1 MSDKKFRATPAARKY
16 AKEYGI
22 NLAEVKGSGV
32 KGRVHEDDVIEY
44 KLHGQV
50 KISPLAAKIAEIEGL
65 NVQVLEGTGPQGR
78 IMKED
83 VLNLLNGGKKED
95 KKEAAAVADT
105 KAAESQEAGNSN
117 KYGEF
122 EKVKMTPMRKV
133 ITKRMKESQ
142 SIAPTYQVSVDID
155 MTKLLDLRKQTVDL
169 VVEQTGLKPSVT
181 DYISLAVIKA
191 LVKHPLVNSSIN
203 ADETEYT
210 TYSYVNLGIAVGMD
224 SGLMVPVV
232 KNAEKMSFS
241 ELVIE
246 SKRVIG
252 ATVDGK
258 LKPDE
263 MSDSTFTISNLGM
276 FGVDSFTSII
286 NQPNNA
292 ILSIAA
298 TKQKPVVIENEIV
311 VRPIMNITFT
321 GDHRV
326 IDGLEGAKF
335 MQTLKGNLENPIGL
349 LL

>member
-1 MSDKKFRATPAARKY
+1 MSGKKFRATPAARKY
-16 AKEYGI
+16 AQEYGI
-22 NLAEVKGSGV
+22 DLSEVKGSGA
-32 KGRVHEDDVIEY
+32 KGRVHEDDVIEF

-65 NVQVLEGTGPQGR
+65 NVQVIEGTGPNGK

-83 VLNLLNGGKKED
+83 VINLLNGGKKEE
-95 KKEAAAVADT
+95 KPKETVVET
-105 KAAESQEAGNSN
+105 KAVENKEKDNID

-122 EKVKMTPMRKV
+122 EVKKMTPMRKV

-142 SIAPTYQVSVDID
+142 AVAPTYQISVDID
-155 MTKLLDLRKQTVDL
+155 MTKLLDLRKQTVEL
-169 VVEQTGLKPSVT
+169 VQEQTGLKPSVT
-181 DYISLAVIKA
+181 DYISLAVVKS
-191 LVKHPLVNSSIN
+191 LLKHPVVNSSVS
-203 ADETEYT
+203 ADESEYTEYK
-210 TYSYVNLGIAVGMD
+210 YVNLGIAVGLE

-232 KNAEKMSFS
+232 KNADKMSFTQ
-241 ELVIE
+241 LVTE
-246 SKRVIG
+246 SKRVIS
-252 ATVDGK
+252 ATVENK

-263 MSDSTFTISNLGM
+263 MADSTFTISNLGM

-298 TKQKPVVIENEIV
+298 TKQKPVVIDNEIV
-311 VRPIMNITFT
+311 IRPIMNITFT

-335 MQTLKGNLENPIGL
+335 MQTLKKNLENPVGL
-349 LL
+349 LI

>member
-22 NLAEVKGSGV
+22 DLAEVRGSGV
-32 KGRVHEDDVIEY
+32 KGRVHEEDVIEY

-83 VLNLLNGGKKED
+83 VLNLLNGGKKEE
-95 KKEAAAVADT
+95 KAKVAEVVKET
-105 KAAESQEAGNSN
+105 KAEEVANTN
-117 KYGEF
+117 KYGEI
-122 EKVKMTPMRKV
+122 EVTKMSPMRKV
-133 ITKRMKESQ
+133 ISKRMKESQ
-142 SIAPTYQVSVDID
+142 SVAPTYQVSVDID
-155 MTKLLDLRKQTVDL
+155 MTNLLALRKQTVDI
-169 VVEQTGLKPSVT
+169 VVAQTGLKPSVT

-191 LVKHPLVNSSIN
+191 LLKHPLVNSSVSS
-203 ADETEYT
+203 DESTFTQYK
-210 TYSYVNLGIAVGMD
+210 YVNLGIAVGLD
-224 SGLMVPVV
+224 SGLLVPVV
-232 KNAEKMSFS
+232 KNAEKMSFT
-241 ELVIE
+241 ELVVE

-252 ATVDGK
+252 ATVEGK

-276 FGVDSFTSII
+276 YGVDSFTSII

-298 TKQKPVVIENEIV
+298 TKQKPVVIDNEIV
-311 VRPIMNITFT
+311 IRPIMNITFT

-335 MQTLKGNLENPIGL
+335 MHTLKGNLENPIGL

>member
-16 AKEYGI
+16 AREYGI
-22 NLAEVKGSGV
+22 SIAEVKGSGA
-32 KGRVHEDDVIEY
+32 KGRVHEEDVIEY

-50 KISPLAAKIAEIEGL
+50 KISPLAARIAEIEGL
-65 NVQVLEGTGPQGR
+65 NVQVIEGTGPQGR

-83 VLNLLNGGKKED
+83 VMNLLHGGKKEEKASEKVID
-95 KKEAAAVADT
+95 KKEEKT
-105 KAAESQEAGNSN
+105 EEIGNTN

-122 EKVKMTPMRKV
+122 ETVKMTPMRKV

-142 SIAPTYQVSVDID
+142 SVAPTYQVSVDID

-169 VVEQTGLKPSVT
+169 VLAQTGLKPSVT

-191 LVKHPLVNSSIN
+191 LLKHPIVNSSVS
-203 ADETEYT
+203 ADESEFTK
-210 TYSYVNLGIAVGMD
+210 YSYVNLGIAVGMD

-241 ELVIE
+241 ELVVE

-252 ATVDGK
+252 ATVNGK

-263 MSDSTFTISNLGM
+263 MADSTFTISNLGM

-298 TKQKPVVIENEIV
+298 TKQKPVVIDNEIV
-311 VRPIMNITFT
+311 IRPIMNITFT

>member
-16 AKEYGI
+16 AKEHGI
-22 NLAEVKGSGV
+22 DLSEVKGSGA
-32 KGRVHEDDVIEY
+32 KGRVHEDDVTEY
-44 KLHGQV
+44 FLHGRV
-50 KISPLAAKIAEIEGL
+50 KISPLAARIAEIEGL
-65 NVQVLEGTGPQGR
+65 NVQVIEGTGPNGK

-83 VLNLLNGGKKED
+83 VLNLLNGGNKEE
-95 KKEAAAVADT
+95 KAKETVVET
-105 KAAESQEAGNSN
+105 QPVINKEQENKN

-122 EKVKMTPMRKV
+122 EVKKMTPMRKV

-142 SIAPTYQVSVDID
+142 SIAPTYQINIDID
-155 MTKLLDLRKQTVDL
+155 MTKLLDLRKQTVEL
-169 VVEQTGLKPSVT
+169 VQEQTGLKPSVT
-181 DYISLAVIKA
+181 DYISLAVVKS
-191 LVKHPLVNSSIN
+191 LLKHPVVNSSVS
-203 ADETEYT
+203 ADESEYTEYK
-210 TYSYVNLGIAVGMD
+210 YVNLGIAVGLD

-232 KNAEKMSFS
+232 KNADKMSFTQ
-241 ELVIE
+241 LVVE

-252 ATVDGK
+252 ATVDNK

-263 MSDSTFTISNLGM
+263 MADSTFTISNLGM

-298 TKQKPVVIENEIV
+298 TKQKPVVVDNEIV
-311 VRPIMNITFT
+311 IRPIMNITFT

-335 MQTLKGNLENPIGL
+335 MQTLKKNLENPVGL
-349 LL
+349 LI

>member
-22 NLAEVKGSGV
+22 NLAEVKGSGA

-50 KISPLAAKIAEIEGL
+50 KISPLAARIAEIEGL

-83 VLNLLNGGKKED
+83 VLNLLHGGKKEE
-95 KKEAAAVADT
+95 KA
-105 KAAESQEAGNSN
+105 KAADVEAKTEKAEEASNTN
-117 KYGEF
+117 KYGEI

-142 SIAPTYQVSVDID
+142 TIAPTYQVSVDID

-191 LVKHPLVNSSIN
+191 LLKHPLVNSSIN

-241 ELVIE
+241 ELVVE

-263 MSDSTFTISNLGM
+263 MADSTFTISNLGM

-298 TKQKPVVIENEIV
+298 TKQKPVVIDNEIV

-335 MQTLKGNLENPIGL
+335 MQTLKVNLENPIGL

>member
-1 MSDKKFRATPAARKY
+1 MSGKKFRATPAARKY
-16 AKEYGI
+16 ASEYGI
-22 NLAEVKGSGV
+22 DLSEVKGSGA
-32 KGRVHEDDVIEY
+32 KGRVHEDDVIEF

-50 KISPLAAKIAEIEGL
+50 KISPLAARIAEIEGL
-65 NVQVLEGTGPQGR
+65 NVQVIEGTGPNGK

-83 VLNLLNGGKKED
+83 VLNLLNGGNKEE
-95 KKEAAAVADT
+95 KAKEAVVET
-105 KAAESQEAGNSN
+105 KAAETKENDNTN

-122 EKVKMTPMRKV
+122 EVKKMTPMRKV

-142 SIAPTYQVSVDID
+142 AVAPTYQISIDID
-155 MTKLLDLRKQTVDL
+155 MTKLLDLRKQTVEL
-169 VVEQTGLKPSVT
+169 VQEQTGLKPSVT
-181 DYISLAVIKA
+181 DYISLAVVKS
-191 LVKHPLVNSSIN
+191 LLKHPVVNSSVS
-203 ADETEYT
+203 ADESEYTEYK
-210 TYSYVNLGIAVGMD
+210 YVNLGIAVGLE

-232 KNAEKMSFS
+232 KNADKMSFTQ
-241 ELVIE
+241 LVTE
-246 SKRVIG
+246 SKRVIS
-252 ATVDGK
+252 ATVDNK

-263 MSDSTFTISNLGM
+263 MADSTFTISNLGM

-311 VRPIMNITFT
+311 IRPIMNITFT

-335 MQTLKGNLENPIGL
+335 MQTLKKNLENPVGL
-349 LL
+349 LI